1 MFKLNKYYKWY
12 MSIISINRERSG
24 ITESHHIIPKSMGG
38 SNSKTNLVNL
48 TPKEHYICHMLLIKC
63 VDDQYKDKMIKA
75 CYLMGKSR
83 KVTSRS
89 FERLR
94 IQFRE
99 SCKGP
104 KKWSKEGLDR
114 LSSIAATRKGNL
126 NSFYGKS
133 HTDETKRK
141 MGQKNIGK
149 IPKNKRAVLADG
161 VLYDSVSKCAKSLNI
176 SSALVL
182 HRIKSENFKYEYYT
196 AISNLIDSI
205 G

>member
-1 MFKLNKYYKWY
+1 

-38 SNSKTNLVNL
+38 SNSKANLVNL
-48 TPKEHYICHMLLIKC
+48 TPKEHYICHMLLIRC
-63 VDDQYKDKMIKA
+63 VDDQYKDKMVKA

-83 KVTSRS
+83 NVTSRS

-104 KKWSKEGLDR
+104 KKWSKDGLDR
-114 LSSIAATRKGNL
+114 LSNVAAARKGDL
-126 NSFYGKS
+126 NPFYGKNHS
-133 HTDETKRK
+133 DETRRK
-141 MGQKNIGK
+141 IGQKNIGK
-149 IPKNKRAVLADG
+149 APKNKRAVLADG

-182 HRIKSENFKYEYYT
+182 HRIKSEKYRYEYYT
-196 AISNLIDSI
+196 AMSNLIDSI
-205 G
+205 GS